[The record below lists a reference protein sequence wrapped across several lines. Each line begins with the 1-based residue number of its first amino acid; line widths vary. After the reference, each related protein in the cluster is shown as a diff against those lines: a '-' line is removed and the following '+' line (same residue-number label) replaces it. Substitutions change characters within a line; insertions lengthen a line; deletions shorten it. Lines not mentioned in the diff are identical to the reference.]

1 MWITGPPSVKLE
13 AVPGGGENFSN
24 GGAVDCS
31 GPAEKRWKRLPKLG
45 QKARQETV
53 EHRVLFAQ
61 RRYFP
66 DGV

>member
-13 AVPGGGENFSN
+13 AVRGGVEDFSN
-24 GGAVDCS
+24 GGATDHS
-31 GPAEKRWKRLPKLG
+31 GQAEKRWKRSPKLG